1 MRPFRDMTVFQIPS
15 DRSETDIRI
24 SELRQMF
31 NSGCSRLPVVDHE
44 NRPLYMIHESMVDHH
59 IASGNTE
66 EDTLDQFINQQR
78 EGGFSFKVNAGFVI
92 ASEKATII
100 SAKQKMEN
108 LPSCQD
114 IFITKEGSSDEPL
127 SGWISN
133 VRLAK
138 FMNM

>member
-1 MRPFRDMTVFQIPS
+1 
-15 DRSETDIRI
+15 
-24 SELRQMF
+24 
-31 NSGCSRLPVVDHE
+31 
-44 NRPLYMIHESMVDHH
+44 MIHESMVDHH